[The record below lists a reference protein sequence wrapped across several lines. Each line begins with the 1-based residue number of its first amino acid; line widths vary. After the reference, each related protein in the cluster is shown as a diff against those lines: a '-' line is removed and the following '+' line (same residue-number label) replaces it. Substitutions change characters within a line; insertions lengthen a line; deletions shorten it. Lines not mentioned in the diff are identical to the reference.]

1 MKDGDYM
8 RRRLLVCVTFGTLG
22 LLAAFPI
29 SDRLGVDLPLAF
41 GGSAVAGLVVGY
53 VASMLCDVFFGNV
66 GEPLGETEQQ
76 SQ

>member
-1 MKDGDYM
+1 M

-41 GGSAVAGLVVGY
+41 GGSAVGGLAIGY

-66 GEPLGETEQQ
+66 GESFPETEQQ
-76 SQ
+76 QSQ